1 MKPEKEE
8 VKKVFFLINLLAYL
22 SFLDSEAQL
31 IHCQEI
37 VSPTGEH
44 LSITKWMRAYY
55 LKYDC
60 FFTKL
65 HMYFFNFCFFRYM
78 YI

>member
-1 MKPEKEE
+1 MKPEKED

-44 LSITKWMRAYY
+44 LSITK
-55 LKYDC
+55 
-60 FFTKL
+60 
-65 HMYFFNFCFFRYM
+65 
-78 YI
+78 

>member
-37 VSPTGEH
+37 VLPTGEH
-44 LSITKWMRAYY
+44 LSITK
-55 LKYDC
+55 
-60 FFTKL
+60 
-65 HMYFFNFCFFRYM
+65 
-78 YI
+78 

>member
-1 MKPEKEE
+1 MKPEKENME
-8 VKKVFFLINLLAYL
+8 KVFFLINFLAYL

-44 LSITKWMRAYY
+44 LSITK
-55 LKYDC
+55 
-60 FFTKL
+60 
-65 HMYFFNFCFFRYM
+65 
-78 YI
+78 